1 MNLLFSSRILTKKWC
16 VIIIFSIIMLQISLK
31 VVSSETSNTNG
42 NDGLEDNLKYFAK
55 RISMYN
61 NIFQD
66 VYIYNI
72 HMVRETCH

>member
-1 MNLLFSSRILTKKWC
+1 
-16 VIIIFSIIMLQISLK
+16 MLQISLK